1 MSSSS
6 IDLSNITAEFSF
18 PYIERIR
25 GFNLNTMTITLNSMS
40 NMAYS
45 INNKSYNSLTELFD
59 EVCAEFSY
67 DLEWTM
73 NLGDGEATFR

>member
-45 INNKSYNSLTELFD
+45 INNKSYNSLTDLFD
-59 EVCAEFSY
+59 EVCAEFTY

>member
-25 GFNLNTMTITLNSMS
+25 GFNLNTMTITLNQLS
-40 NMAYS
+40 NMDYR
-45 INNKSYNSLTELFD
+45 IKNKSYNSLIELFD
-59 EVCAEFSY
+59 EVCA
-67 DLEWTM
+67 
-73 NLGDGEATFR
+73 